1 MAYFFFDFRDKE
13 KQNARALLTSI
24 LVQFGRQSDS
34 YCDLLFD
41 LYSTHHHGSQQ
52 PSDSALIQCLQNIL
66 KVSQPVTTYIIIDA
80 LDECPDIL
88 GILSSREMVL
98 DLVEEL
104 VGLHL
109 PNLRLCI
116 TSRPEVDIRAV
127 LEPLTSTSNCISLHD
142 ENGQKQDIVDYINS
156 VVRTDRKM
164 KRWREE
170 DRNLVIQTLSDR
182 ADGM

>member
-1 MAYFFFDFRDKE
+1 M
-13 KQNARALLTSI
+13 LTSI
-24 LVQFGRQSDS
+24 LVQLGHQSDS
-34 YCDLLFD
+34 FCDLLFD

-66 KVSQPVTTYIIIDA
+66 KVSQQVAKYIIIDA
-80 LDECPDIL
+80 LDECPDTS
-88 GILSSREMVL
+88 GILSPRETVL

-104 VGLHL
+104 VALHL

-116 TSRPEVDIRAV
+116 ASRPEVDIRVV
-127 LEPLTSTSNCISLHD
+127 LEPLTSTSNRISLHD
-142 ENGQKQDIVDYINS
+142 ENGQKQDIVGYINS
-156 VVRTDRKM
+156 IVRTDRKM

>member
-1 MAYFFFDFRDKE
+1 LAYFFFDFRDKE
-13 KQNARALLTSI
+13 KQYARALLTSI
-24 LVQFGRQSDS
+24 LVQLGHQSDS
-34 YCDLLFD
+34 FCDLLFD

-66 KVSQPVTTYIIIDA
+66 KVSQQVAKYIIIDA
-80 LDECPDIL
+80 LDECPDTS
-88 GILSSREMVL
+88 GILSPRETVL

-104 VGLHL
+104 VALHL

-116 TSRPEVDIRAV
+116 ASRPEVDIRVV
-127 LEPLTSTSNCISLHD
+127 LEPLTSTSNRISLHD
-142 ENGQKQDIVDYINS
+142 ENGQKQDIVGYINS
-156 VVRTDRKM
+156 IVRTDRKM